1 MRANKLA
8 MTLVLTACTSY
19 SLACSLQVQSL
30 LGVQPGSEM
39 SIQVFDL
46 EPDVVPVE
54 GGASMLIDIDISF
67 FDILFGSFEGD
78 ITVGEVL
85 IAAPGVDF
93 LGFPEFNTGTICVV
107 PDPDGPGS
115 GTFEAS
121 LFQKTATFDVAV
133 NTVAM
138 ITNPVVL
145 SLIVGGNFDFPF
157 AFQSSIPFG
166 LIDMLGILGGGGP
179 ELEVTQAIDQQL
191 AFAVD
196 LDGPGGARPFFV
208 VATVGGTLTLGTVDA
223 FPSSPLLDDCI
234 EALGE

>member
-8 MTLVLTACTSY
+8 MTLILTACASY
-19 SLACSLQVQSL
+19 SMACSLQVQSL

-67 FDILFGSFEGD
+67 FDFLFGSYEGV
-78 ITVGEVL
+78 ISVGEVL
-85 IAAPGVDF
+85 IATPGVDF

-107 PDPDGPGS
+107 PDPDGAGGGS
-115 GTFEAS
+115 FEAN
-121 LFQKTATFDVAV
+121 LFQHTATFDVAV

-157 AFQSSIPFG
+157 QFTSSVPFG
-166 LIDMLGILGGGGP
+166 LADMLGILGGGGP
-179 ELEVTQAIDQQL
+179 ELEVSQTIDQEL
-191 AFAVD
+191 RFAVD
-196 LDGPGGARPFFV
+196 LDGPGRAKPFFV
-208 VATVGGTLTLGTVDA
+208 IATVGGNLTLATVDA

-234 EALGE
+234 EALAE

>member
-8 MTLVLTACTSY
+8 MTLVLTACTST

-54 GGASMLIDIDISF
+54 GGAAMLIDIDISF

-78 ITVGEVL
+78 ISVGEVL
-85 IAAPGVDF
+85 IATPGVDF
-93 LGFPEFNTGTICVV
+93 LGFPDFNTGTLCVV
-107 PDPDGPGS
+107 PDPDGPGG

-121 LFQKTATFDVAV
+121 LFHRTATFDVAV

-145 SLIVGGNFDFPF
+145 SLIVGGNFDIPF
-157 AFQSSIPFG
+157 SFQSSIPFG

-179 ELEVTQAIDQQL
+179 ELEVSQPIDQVL

-196 LDGPGGARPFFV
+196 IDGPGGNNPFFV
-208 VATVGGTLTLGTVDA
+208 VANVGGELTLATVDA

-234 EALGE
+234 EALAE

>member
-8 MTLVLTACTSY
+8 MTLILTVCASY
-19 SLACSLQVQSL
+19 SMACSLQVQSL

-46 EPDVVPVE
+46 EPDVVAVD

-67 FDILFGSFEGD
+67 FDFLGSYEGV
-78 ITVGEVL
+78 ISVGEVL

-93 LGFPEFNTGTICVV
+93 LGFSALNTGTICVV
-107 PDPDGPGS
+107 PDSDDPGG
-115 GTFEAS
+115 GTFEAN
-121 LFQKTATFDVAV
+121 LFQHTATFDVAV
-133 NTVAM
+133 NTVVM

-145 SLIVGGNFDFPF
+145 GLIVGGNFDFPF
-157 AFQSSIPFG
+157 QFQSSVPFG
-166 LIDMLGILGGGGP
+166 LADMLGILGGGGP
-179 ELEVTQAIDQQL
+179 ELEVSQVIDHQL

-196 LDGPGGARPFFV
+196 IDGPGGSNPFFV
-208 VATVGGTLTLGTVDA
+208 LVTVGGNLTLATVDA

>member
-8 MTLVLTACTSY
+8 MVLILAACASH

-67 FDILFGSFEGD
+67 FDVLFGSFEGD
-78 ITVGEVL
+78 ISVGDVL

-93 LGFPEFNTGTICVV
+93 LGFPEFNTGTLCVV
-107 PDPDGPGS
+107 PDPDGPGG

-138 ITNPVVL
+138 ITNPLVL
-145 SLIVGGNFDFPF
+145 ALIVGGNFDFPF
-157 AFQSSIPFG
+157 SFQSSVPFG
-166 LIDMLGILGGGGP
+166 LADMLGILGGGGP
-179 ELEVTQAIDQQL
+179 ELEVTEPIDQEL
-191 AFAVD
+191 RFAVD
-196 LDGPGGARPFFV
+196 LDGPGGGNPFFV
-208 VATVGGTLTLGTVDA
+208 IATVGGTLTMATVDA

-234 EALGE
+234 EALAQ